1 MSKEKY
7 YNKIKRF
14 IYQRFN
20 ELELIERN
28 NGEYLY
34 LRYKNEEYAQIKI
47 NKKSGRV
54 LYYFRFRNKICKTI
68 SLEKTD
74 FEILLSKWVEDT
86 FQIKMIS
93 TAVRTLKQSMLV
105 ENTNQIK
112 LK

>member
-14 IYQRFN
+14 IYKRFN

-86 FQIKMIS
+86 FQMKVKTIASEYPFASKL
-93 TAVRTLKQSMLV
+93 LKIP
-105 ENTNQIK
+105 TK
-112 LK
+112 